1 MIKIAKKLSN
11 NEDREMIKDFMKI
24 TKINWG
30 KKLK

>member
-1 MIKIAKKLSN
+1 MIKIAKKINN
-11 NEDREMIKDFMKI
+11 NEDREMIKDIMKI